1 MSRDTVIIPS
11 SNSIDNGH
19 EYLVMQ
25 QTLINLKKENII
37 GKYGYIFLIYAF
49 LKNIYLPTIKS
60 FGSERMH

>member
-11 SNSIDNGH
+11 TNSIDNGH

-25 QTLINLKKENII
+25 QTFINLKKENII

-49 LKNIYLPTIKS
+49 LKKKYI
-60 FGSERMH
+60 FQ